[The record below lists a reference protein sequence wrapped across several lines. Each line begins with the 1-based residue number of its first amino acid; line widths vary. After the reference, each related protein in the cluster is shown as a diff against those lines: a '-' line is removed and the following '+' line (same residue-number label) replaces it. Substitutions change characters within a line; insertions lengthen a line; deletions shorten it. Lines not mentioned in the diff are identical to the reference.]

1 MDLIETSWN
10 VKFVDDVDEELVEVG
25 FNRNIVECKG
35 IRLALRSYRSMDL
48 IETSW
53 NVKVKSFVLNSEE
66 NLDLIETL
74 WNVKTLFA
82 MNGSRGMGFNR
93 DIVECKVRWNILSRT
108 FAI

>member
-1 MDLIETSWN
+1 M
-10 VKFVDDVDEELVEVG
+10 
-25 FNRNIVECKG
+25 ECKG

-93 DIVECKVRWNILSRT
+93 DIVECKEELNVHAAINLIDLIETLWNVKVIIDSGRCIAP
-108 FAI
+108 AI